1 VDFYIVNFDGTK
13 VGAQRNR
20 LGGFCAELA
29 ARNDIELVIIDEASA
44 YKHANTRR
52 HRIGRQIFNKP
63 YLWLLTGTPT
73 AQGHLSA
80 YGQAKL
86 VNNAHGESWG
96 SFVARTTIPVS
107 KFKRIPTQDAFQQA
121 RKLLTPAIRY
131 DIRDVWDGPPY
142 TTQNRDVELTA
153 EQKLHMRALKTQLAV
168 QMKDGTL
175 VVPANEAAARAK
187 FLQICMGAMYDA
199 DHKAHYIDASP
210 RLNELKDI
218 IESAPAKL
226 IIFSPLTSVITLLYR
241 ALADWTREVIN
252 GEVSLKERTRIVSA
266 FQLEDSPRIIIADPV
281 ATHFGLTLH
290 RAQTT
295 VWYGPID
302 KAEVFQ
308 QANKRAHRPGQK
320 FPVTNVQI
328 VSTGLEREIYRRL
341 ANNQLL
347 QGALL
352 EMVRKGEL

>member
-1 VDFYIVNFDGTK
+1 
-13 VGAQRNR
+13 
-20 LGGFCAELA
+20 
-29 ARNDIELVIIDEASA
+29 
-44 YKHANTRR
+44 
-52 HRIGRQIFNKP
+52 
-63 YLWLLTGTPT
+63 
-73 AQGHLSA
+73 
-80 YGQAKL
+80 
-86 VNNAHGESWG
+86 
-96 SFVARTTIPVS
+96 
-107 KFKRIPTQDAFQQA
+107 
-121 RKLLTPAIRY
+121 
-131 DIRDVWDGPPY
+131 
-142 TTQNRDVELTA
+142 
-153 EQKLHMRALKTQLAV
+153 MRELKTQLAV

-187 FLQICMGAMYDA
+187 FLQICMGAMYDSS
-199 DHKAHYIDASP
+199 HNAHYIDASP

-218 IESAPAKL
+218 IEQAPAKL

-241 ALADWTREVIN
+241 SLSEWTREIVN
-252 GEVSLKERTRIVSA
+252 GEVSLKERTKIFQA
-266 FQLEDSPRIIIADPV
+266 FQTEDNPRILIADPV
-281 ATHFGLTLH
+281 SVHFGVTLH

-302 KAEVFQ
+302 KAEVFL

-328 VSTGLEREIYRRL
+328 VSTALEREIYKRL